1 MCKII
6 FHTYHVRPA
15 AFCLNSQLT
24 DSRTMAFSF
33 ILSNLPYRHALR
45 LAFAFNFIASELMLS
60 TASTLAYTT
69 RYHECFPHISLNI
82 PFLILRLIFSNTFLY
97 ITFRHWV
104 ISKRFRVFCILI
116 TSYPPSCS
124 CSPQQLPLFYSNIIA
139 DLSTSKIA
147 EVIILRYGRKLQLS

>member
-60 TASTLAYTT
+60 TASTLASTT
-69 RYHECFPHISLNI
+69 RYHESFPHISLNI
-82 PFLILRLIFSNTFLY
+82 PFLILIFSDTFFVYNFPTL
-97 ITFRHWV
+97 
-104 ISKRFRVFCILI
+104 SNLKSFRVFCILI

-139 DLSTSKIA
+139 DLSTSRIA

>member
-6 FHTYHVRPA
+6 FHAYHVRPA

-82 PFLILRLIFSNTFLY
+82 PFLILRLIFSDTFSY
-97 ITFRHWV
+97 ITFQYWV
-104 ISKRFRVFCILI
+104 ILTASEYSVF
-116 TSYPPSCS
+116 S
-124 CSPQQLPLFYSNIIA
+124 QLPILHLVHA
-139 DLSTSKIA
+139 ALSSFRCFIS
-147 EVIILRYGRKLQLS
+147 I